1 MHAEI
6 GRLLEIGGGVV
17 DRRELLAGV
26 SHGVLDHAIAVGH
39 LVRILPRTYVEPQ
52 SASDAVVRRRAA
64 VRYAAGWGAISHD
77 SALSGW
83 QLPTAETR
91 AIHITTGPDHQLRGA
106 PGLVVHRRN
115 GFRVQSPWTVTRDGL
130 PHVRLER
137 ALVESWPQRPVE
149 DRRAPLILAVQRRLV
164 TAERVLREADQLP
177 KLGGRPALLSLVE
190 LLRAGCH
197 SELEIWGHLHVFDHP
212 TLPPG
217 RRQVP
222 VRVHGRTVYLD
233 VAYHRELVDV
243 ELDGAEYHGPRL
255 RRERDLRR
263 DAALA
268 ALGWLT
274 VRFSHARL
282 HAEPEVIRRELRA
295 TLEVRRQQLQ
305 CG

>member
-1 MHAEI
+1 M
-6 GRLLEIGGGVV
+6 
-17 DRRELLAGV
+17 
-26 SHGVLDHAIAVGH
+26 
-39 LVRILPRTYVEPQ
+39 
-52 SASDAVVRRRAA
+52 
-64 VRYAAGWGAISHD
+64 
-77 SALSGW
+77 
-83 QLPTAETR
+83 
-91 AIHITTGPDHQLRGA
+91 
-106 PGLVVHRRN
+106 
-115 GFRVQSPWTVTRDGL
+115 TRDGL

-137 ALVESWPQRPVE
+137 ALVESWPQRPVA

-164 TAERVLREADQLP
+164 TAERVLTEADQLP
-177 KLGGRPALLSLVE
+177 KLGERRTLLRLLE

-212 TLPPG
+212 SLPPG

-222 VRVHGRTVYLD
+222 VRAHAHTVYLD
-233 VAYHRELVDV
+233 VAYDRELVDV
-243 ELDGAEYHGPRL
+243 ELDGAEYHGPKL

-282 HAEPEVIRRELRA
+282 HAETEAVRRELRA
-295 TLEVRRQQLQ
+295 TLEVRRQQLR